1 MADCGLASMTGRD
14 AATVGDRMATMGVV
28 FQIDDYSIGA
38 VQTAHGPHSAT
49 RDLPLLRIAVLKER
63 NKKLSG
69 LRCRFK

>member
-1 MADCGLASMTGRD
+1 
-14 AATVGDRMATMGVV
+14 MATMGVV

-69 LRCRFK
+69 LRCRFKWIVGGTQLVVCWHKLG

>member
-1 MADCGLASMTGRD
+1 
-14 AATVGDRMATMGVV
+14 MATMGVV